1 MPARGSA
8 REGKELRGETPTAV
22 PNRGWITASIMLANI
37 MQGVDNTIANVA
49 LPHIQGSLS
58 ASQDQIAWVLTSYI
72 VAAAITMPLTGWLAG
87 RLGIKYVFLFSVG
100 GFTIASALCGS
111 ATSLEQLVLYRAMQ
125 GVCGAGL
132 IPLSQAVLLQINP
145 PERHGYAMAV
155 YGIGT
160 IMGPISGPLLG
171 GWLTENYS
179 WRWIFYVNL
188 PVGILCTIG
197 IIVFIRHTRNVHREP
212 FDLFGFLA
220 LSFAIG
226 GLQLMLDRGELKDW
240 FHSREIWVEAT
251 ITALSLY
258 MFIVH
263 TATASDRSF
272 INRDLLKNVNFIAG
286 TLLMFSIGAIMTGTL
301 ALLPTM
307 MQQLMNYPVFTTGV
321 VTAPRALGTMIAM
334 FAVAKVINRV
344 DNRLIILFGLL
355 LTAFAM
361 WQMTGFS
368 LDMDPR
374 PIVVTGL
381 VQGFGLGCTFVPLN
395 ITALSTLPRHI
406 LTQGTAI
413 RSLMRNLGGS
423 VGISI
428 LVAMLAENT
437 QIIHSRLVE
446 GLRPDNPLV
455 HSPLFGVP
463 YSLSAPSGV
472 AALNVEVTRQ
482 AAMIAYI
489 DDFWLL
495 MVLCLASIP
504 LLLLLRDASPVRTA
518 TPLAAT
524 AAADD

>member
-1 MPARGSA
+1 MGHSRV
-8 REGKELRGETPTAV
+8 RELRGETPTAV

-87 RLGIKYVFLFSVG
+87 RLGIKYVFLFCVG

-111 ATSLEQLVLYRAMQ
+111 ATSLEQLVLYRALQ

-188 PVGILCTIG
+188 PVGILCTLG
-197 IIVFIRHTRNVHREP
+197 IIVFIRINRVAHREP
-212 FDLFGFLA
+212 FDPFGFIALA
-220 LSFAIG
+220 LGIG
-226 GLQLMLDRGELKDW
+226 AMQLMLDRGDLKDW
-240 FHSREIWVEAT
+240 VHSREIWVEAT
-251 ITALSLY
+251 IAVLSFYL
-258 MFIVH
+258 FVVH
-263 TATASDRSF
+263 TATATDRSF

-307 MQQLMNYPVFTTGV
+307 LQQLMNYPVFTTGIV
-321 VTAPRALGTMIAM
+321 ISPRALGSMIAM
-334 FAVAKVINRV
+334 FVVARVINRI
-344 DNRLIILFGLL
+344 DNRLIILFGLV

-368 LDMDPR
+368 LDMDPK
-374 PIVVTGL
+374 PIVISGL
-381 VQGFGLGCTFVPLN
+381 IQGFGLGCTFVPLN
-395 ITALSTLPRHI
+395 ITALSTLPRNI

-428 LVAMLAENT
+428 LVATLAENT

-446 GLRPDNPLV
+446 GLRPDNPLL
-455 HSPLFGVP
+455 HSPLFGAP
-463 YSLSAPSGV
+463 YSLTVPSGI
-472 AALNVEVTRQ
+472 AALNAEVTRQ
-482 AAMIAYI
+482 AAMVAYV

-495 MVLCLASIP
+495 MLLSLVSIP

>member
-1 MPARGSA
+1 
-8 REGKELRGETPTAV
+8 
-22 PNRGWITASIMLANI
+22 MLANI

-100 GFTIASALCGS
+100 GFTIASALCGA
-111 ATSLEQLVLYRAMQ
+111 ATSLEQLVLYRALQ

-171 GWLTENYS
+171 GYLTENYS

-188 PVGILCTIG
+188 PVGLLCVLG
-197 IIVFIRHTRNVHREP
+197 IVVFIRYSRNVHREA
-212 FDLFGFLA
+212 FDLFGFLT
-220 LSFAIG
+220 LSLTIG
-226 GLQLMLDRGELKDW
+226 AMQLMLDRGELKDW

-251 ITALSLY
+251 ICLLGLY
-258 MFIVH
+258 MFVVH
-263 TATASDRSF
+263 TATSSGRSF
-272 INRDLLKNVNFIAG
+272 INRDLLKNVNFLAG
-286 TLLMFSIGAIMTGTL
+286 TVLMFSIGAIMTGTL

-307 MQQLMNYPVFTTGV
+307 LQQLMNYPVFTTGIV
-321 VTAPRALGTMIAM
+321 ISPRAFGSMVAM
-334 FAVAKVINRV
+334 FVVARVINRV
-344 DNRLIILFGLL
+344 DNRLIILFGLV

-368 LDMDPR
+368 LDMDPE
-374 PIVVTGL
+374 PVVISGL
-381 VQGFGLGCTFVPLN
+381 IQGFGLGCTFVPLN

-428 LVAMLAENT
+428 LVATLAENT
-437 QIIHSRLVE
+437 QAIHSRLIE
-446 GLRPDNPLV
+446 TLRPDNPLL
-455 HSPLFGVP
+455 HSPAFGIP
-463 YSLSAPSGV
+463 YSLAAPSGV
-472 AALNVEVTRQ
+472 AALNAEVTRQ
-482 AAMIAYI
+482 AAMVAYI

-495 MVLCLASIP
+495 MIVTLASIP
-504 LLLLLRDASPVRTA
+504 LLLLLRDTTPVR
-518 TPLAAT
+518 AAAAAPIAAA

>member
-1 MPARGSA
+1 M
-8 REGKELRGETPTAV
+8 RGETPTAV

-100 GFTIASALCGS
+100 GFTIASVLCG
-111 ATSLEQLVLYRAMQ
+111 AAGSLEQLVLYRALQ

-145 PERHGYAMAV
+145 PERHGKAMAV

-160 IMGPISGPLLG
+160 MMGPISGPLLG
-171 GWLTENYS
+171 GWLTEDFS
-179 WRWIFYVNL
+179 WRWIFFVNV
-188 PVGILCTIG
+188 PVGILCVAG
-197 IIVFIRHTRNVHREP
+197 ILVFIRHNRNIHREL
-212 FDLFGFLA
+212 FDVFGFLT
-220 LSFAIG
+220 LSVAVG
-226 GLQLMLDRGELKDW
+226 AMQLMLDRGELKDW
-240 FHSREIWVEAT
+240 FHSREIWVETT
-251 ITALSLY
+251 IAALSFY
-258 MFIVH
+258 MFVVH
-263 TATASDRSF
+263 TATATDRSF
-272 INRDLLKNVNFIAG
+272 INRDLLKNINFIAG
-286 TLLMFSIGAIMTGTL
+286 TLLMFSVGAIMTGTL

-307 MQQLMNYPVFTTGV
+307 LQEQMNYPVFTTGIV
-321 VTAPRALGTMIAM
+321 VSPRALGSMIAM
-334 FAVAKVINRV
+334 FAVARVINRV

-368 LDMDPR
+368 LDMDEK
-374 PIVVTGL
+374 PIVLSGL
-381 VQGFGLGCTFVPLN
+381 LQGFGLGCTFVPLN
-395 ITALSTLPRHI
+395 VTALSTLPRHI

-428 LVAMLAENT
+428 LVATLAENT
-437 QIIHSRLVE
+437 QVIHSRLVE
-446 GLRPDNPLV
+446 GLRPDNPLI
-455 HSPLFGVP
+455 HSPLFGAP
-463 YSLSAPSGV
+463 YSLTVPSGV
-472 AALNVEVTRQ
+472 AALNAVVTRQ

-489 DDFWLL
+489 DDFKVL
-495 MVLCLASIP
+495 MLLCLVSIP
-504 LLLLLRDASPVRTA
+504 LLLLLRDATPVRTA
-518 TPLAAT
+518 APVPGAVAAAA

>member
-1 MPARGSA
+1 
-8 REGKELRGETPTAV
+8 LRGETSAAF

-87 RLGIKYVFLFSVG
+87 RFGIKHVFLVCVG

-111 ATSLEQLVLYRAMQ
+111 ATSLDQLVLYRGLQ

-145 PERHGYAMAV
+145 PERHGTAMAV

-188 PVGILCTIG
+188 PVGVLCAAGVLT
-197 IIVFIRHTRNVHREP
+197 FMRYSRNVHREP
-212 FDLFGFLA
+212 FDMFGFIT
-220 LSFAIG
+220 LSLGIG
-226 GLQLMLDRGELKDW
+226 ALQLLLDRGELKDW
-240 FHSREIWVEAT
+240 FHSHEIWTEA
-251 ITALSLY
+251 ALAALAFY
-258 MFIVH
+258 LFAVH
-263 TATASDRSF
+263 TATTGERSF
-272 INRDLLKNVNFIAG
+272 IHRSLLTNTNFIAG
-286 TLLMFSIGAIMTGTL
+286 TLLMFSIGAIMTATM

-307 MQQLMNYPVFTTGV
+307 LQQLMNYPVFTTGLV
-321 VTAPRALGTMIAM
+321 ISPRAFGSMIAM
-334 FAVAKVINRV
+334 FFVARVINRV
-344 DNRLIILFGLL
+344 DNRLIILLGLA
-355 LTAFAM
+355 LTAVSM
-361 WQMTGFS
+361 WQMTQFS
-368 LDMDPR
+368 LDMDAR
-374 PIVVTGL
+374 PIVVSGL
-381 VQGFGLGCTFVPLN
+381 LQGFGLGCTFVPLN

-423 VGISI
+423 FGISI
-428 LVAMLAENT
+428 LVATLAENT

-446 GLRPDNPLV
+446 ALRPDNPLI
-455 HSPLFGVP
+455 HSPAFGQP
-463 YSLSAPSGV
+463 YSLSATNGV
-472 AALNVEVTRQ
+472 AALNALVTRQ
-482 AAMIAYI
+482 AAMVAYV

-495 MVLCLASIP
+495 MVITLLSIP
-504 LLLLLRDASPVRTA
+504 LLLLLRDT
-518 TPLAAT
+518 TPIAARAPAAVPAAAT
-524 AAADD
+524 ADD

>member
-1 MPARGSA
+1 
-8 REGKELRGETPTAV
+8 LRGETSAPF

-111 ATSLEQLVLYRAMQ
+111 ATSLEQLVIYRALQ
-125 GVCGAGL
+125 GICGAGL
-132 IPLSQAVLLQINP
+132 IPLSQATLLQINP

-160 IMGPISGPLLG
+160 IIGPISGPLLG
-171 GWLTENYS
+171 GYLTENYS

-188 PVGILCTIG
+188 PVGILCTVG
-197 IIVFIRHTRNVHREP
+197 ILAFIRHSRNVHREP
-212 FDLFGFLA
+212 FDPFGFIT
-220 LSFAIG
+220 LSIG
-226 GLQLMLDRGELKDW
+226 IGALQLLLDRGELKDW
-240 FHSREIWVEAT
+240 FHSREIWVEAV
-251 ITALSLY
+251 ITALAFYL
-258 MFIVH
+258 FAVH
-263 TATASDRSF
+263 TATSVGRSF
-272 INRDLLKNVNFIAG
+272 INRDLLKNLNFIAG

-307 MQQLMNYPVFTTGV
+307 MQQLMNYPVFTTGL
-321 VTAPRALGTMIAM
+321 VTAPRAFGTMVAM
-334 FAVAKVINRV
+334 FAVARVINRV
-344 DNRLIILFGLL
+344 DNRLIILFGLI
-355 LTAFAM
+355 LTAYAM
-361 WQMTGFS
+361 WQMTAFS
-368 LDMDPR
+368 LNMDPQ
-374 PIVVTGL
+374 PIIVSGL
-381 VQGFGLGCTFVPLN
+381 IQGFGLGCTFVPLN

-406 LTQGTAI
+406 MTQGTAI

-423 VGISI
+423 IGISL
-428 LVAMLAENT
+428 LVAALAENT

-446 GLRPDNPLV
+446 TLRPDNPLLHTPV
-455 HSPLFGVP
+455 FGP
-463 YSLSAPSGV
+463 AYSLTAPSGV
-472 AALNVEVTRQ
+472 AALNAEVTRQ

-495 MVLCLASIP
+495 MIVTLASIP
-504 LLLLLRDASPVRTA
+504 LLLLLRE
-518 TPLAAT
+518 TPRQPALAA
-524 AAADD
+524 APIAQAVVADD

>member
-1 MPARGSA
+1 
-8 REGKELRGETPTAV
+8 
-22 PNRGWITASIMLANI
+22 MLANI

-87 RLGIKYVFLFSVG
+87 RLGIKYVFLVCVG
-100 GFTIASALCGS
+100 GFTIASALCG
-111 ATSLEQLVLYRAMQ
+111 AAASLEQLVLYRALQ

-171 GWLTENYS
+171 GYLTENYS

-188 PVGILCTIG
+188 PVGILCVTG
-197 IIVFIRHTRNVHREP
+197 ILAFIRHNRNAHREQ
-212 FDLFGFLA
+212 FDMLGFLT
-220 LSFAIG
+220 LGIG
-226 GLQLMLDRGELKDW
+226 IGALQLMLDRGELKDW
-240 FHSREIWVEAT
+240 FRSGEIWVEAT
-251 ITALSLY
+251 ITVLSFY
-258 MFIVH
+258 MFAVH
-263 TATASDRSF
+263 TATTGERSF

-286 TLLMFSIGAIMTGTL
+286 TMLMFSVGAIMTGTL

-307 MQQLMNYPVFTTGV
+307 MQQLMNYPVFTTGMV
-321 VTAPRALGTMIAM
+321 IAPRAVGSMVAM
-334 FAVAKVINRV
+334 FVVARVINRI
-344 DNRLIILFGLL
+344 DNRLIILFGLT

-368 LDMDPR
+368 LSMDVR
-374 PIVVTGL
+374 LVIVSGL
-381 VQGFGLGCTFVPLN
+381 IQGFGLGCTFVPLN

-423 VGISI
+423 IGISI
-428 LVAMLAENT
+428 LVAKLAENT
-437 QIIHSRLVE
+437 QVIHSRLIE
-446 GLRPDNPLV
+446 NLRPDNPLLRTPLM
-455 HSPLFGVP
+455 SPA
-463 YSLSAPSGV
+463 YSLTAPSGV
-472 AALNVEVTRQ
+472 AALNAEVTRQ

-495 MVLCLASIP
+495 MIVTLLSIP
-504 LLLLLRDASPVRTA
+504 LLLLLRETRGASVAMTEP
-518 TPLAAT
+518 AT
-524 AAADD
+524 AAAAADD

>member
-1 MPARGSA
+1 V
-8 REGKELRGETPTAV
+8 V

-87 RLGIKYVFLFSVG
+87 RLGIKYVFLFCVG

-111 ATSLEQLVLYRAMQ
+111 ATSLEQLVLYRALQ

-132 IPLSQAVLLQINP
+132 IPLSQATLLQINP
-145 PERHGYAMAV
+145 PERHGYAMAI

-160 IMGPISGPLLG
+160 IIGPISGPLLG
-171 GWLTENYS
+171 GYLTENYS

-188 PVGILCTIG
+188 PVGILCTAG
-197 IIVFIRHTRNVHREP
+197 ILAFIRQGRNVHREP
-212 FDLFGFLA
+212 FDFFGFLT
-220 LSFAIG
+220 LSFTIG
-226 GLQLMLDRGELKDW
+226 ALQLMLDRGELKDW
-240 FHSREIWVEAT
+240 FHSREIWAEAT
-251 ITALSLY
+251 VAALSLY
-258 MFIVH
+258 MFVVH

-286 TLLMFSIGAIMTGTL
+286 TILMFSIGAIMTGTL

-307 MQQLMNYPVFTTGV
+307 MQQLLNYPVLTTGI
-321 VTAPRALGTMIAM
+321 VTAPRAVGTMIAM
-334 FAVAKVINRV
+334 FAVARVINRV

-368 LDMDPR
+368 LDMDPK

-381 VQGFGLGCTFVPLN
+381 IQGFGLGCTFVPLN

-428 LVAMLAENT
+428 LVATLAENT
-437 QIIHSRLVE
+437 QIIHSRLIE
-446 GLRPDNPLV
+446 SLRPDNPLI
-455 HSPLFGVP
+455 HSPMFGAP
-463 YSLSAPSGV
+463 YSLTAPSGV
-472 AALNVEVTRQ
+472 AALNAEVTRQ

-495 MVLCLASIP
+495 MLLALVSIP
-504 LLLLLRDASPVRTA
+504 VLLLLRDASPLRTA
-518 TPLAAT
+518 APAPLAVA

>member
-1 MPARGSA
+1 MCGPAYRGN
-8 REGKELRGETPTAV
+8 RLRGETPTAV

-111 ATSLEQLVLYRAMQ
+111 ATSLEQLVLYRALQ

-132 IPLSQAVLLQINP
+132 IPLSQATLLRINP

-155 YGIGT
+155 GA
-160 IMGPISGPLLG
+160 M
-171 GWLTENYS
+171 
-179 WRWIFYVNL
+179 
-188 PVGILCTIG
+188 
-197 IIVFIRHTRNVHREP
+197 
-212 FDLFGFLA
+212 
-220 LSFAIG
+220 
-226 GLQLMLDRGELKDW
+226 QLMLDRGELKDW

-251 ITALSLY
+251 LAALSFY
-258 MFIVH
+258 MFAVH

-307 MQQLMNYPVFTTGV
+307 MQQLLNYPVFTTGM
-321 VTAPRALGTMIAM
+321 VTAPRAFGTMIAM
-334 FAVAKVINRV
+334 FAVARVINRI
-344 DNRLIILFGLL
+344 DNRLIILFGLV

-361 WQMTGFS
+361 WQMTKFS

-374 PIVVTGL
+374 PIVVSGFI
-381 VQGFGLGCTFVPLN
+381 QGFGLGCTFVPLN

-428 LVAMLAENT
+428 LVAALAENT

-446 GLRPDNPLV
+446 TLRPDNPLL
-455 HSPLFGVP
+455 HSPVFGVP
-463 YSLSAPSGV
+463 YSLSVPSGV
-472 AALNVEVTRQ
+472 AALNAVVTRQ

-495 MVLCLASIP
+495 MVVALASLP
-504 LLLLLRDASPVRTA
+504 LLLLLRDSTPVKVAVGAPVAAS
-518 TPLAAT
+518 
-524 AAADD
+524 AAAVDD